1 MNKINRLI
9 PVNKCWV
16 SHEGYGKGLVI
27 QSMEG
32 IDGISLKI
40 SWRDKLVEKNIVPLA
55 TVLSGFEV
63 GMEVQH
69 RPSSKVEYSLGEGMV
84 VKTRQLAGFSQVLV
98 SFPERSES
106 RWLPFETLAWIKG
119 VKHRFVTGD
128 KGGENSAEKFRLKT
142 LSHALE
148 IWNENTGSLSRLDI
162 DPLPHQ
168 IHLVHHILSSGH
180 LNWLIADDVG
190 LGKTIETGML
200 LKALEQRGQAKRV
213 LLVTPAGLTNQW
225 KEELH
230 HKFGLSEFRV
240 YGENF
245 NIEEDREWKMY
256 DHVIGSIDKLK
267 DDKHFDKLLRAEP
280 WDLVIFD
287 EAHRLSRRQYG
298 MKFDSSQRFDLANR
312 LRERTKAMILLS
324 ATPHQGKPDKFQSLL
339 MLLNPDRKEEIET
352 IALNPEI
359 LSEMMIRNNKSD
371 VTDVDGNFIFKGKTT
386 KALKVDSNE
395 LIKKFDESLQKYL
408 RQGYSAA
415 ASLGQSGN
423 AIGFVMTVYRK
434 LAASSAQA
442 IHNALLKRKHRLID
456 EYNEFIT
463 VEESSGEDERYA
475 GEVEEKTETQRKEF
489 FDGEIELLEELIS
502 ESQLVLS
509 DDQKLNVFMN
519 EVIPKILGK
528 NSNEKVLIFTE
539 YRSTQ
544 DYLKK
549 ALNNKYGTNCS
560 SLINGSMRHQDRR
573 SAIQDF
579 EGDGQFLISTEAGGE
594 GINLQR
600 ECHVM
605 VNYDLPWNPMRLVQ
619 RIGRLYRYGQKK
631 RVVVFNLHSP
641 ESADDQIMNLM
652 YERIDQ
658 VVDDLATV
666 SGEYNERLGE
676 DILGEIAE
684 LVNIESILEDAS
696 TEGIQRTTERIEEA
710 LNKAKGAASKQREL
724 FEYASAFNPNEEKK
738 ELYITS
744 DHIMSFV
751 SGMFVL
757 LSVDI
762 VEKTHK
768 DQVWHIRLSEGFSR
782 DLGVKK
788 TRFEITF
795 DRLIAASRSNT
806 EMMDL
811 DNFIFKAL
819 LDKAKTFDFGG
830 LSAVIKGASLNGRA
844 IICSFLRWQ
853 NEVGLRQR
861 QELVTWQVD
870 DQGNLYENPES
881 FGEWLKVQAE
891 DANFDV
897 NKDQNKILFSAVEK
911 IAEDRLHSKSNQ
923 FLHPEGVTPVSAAWV
938 GK

>member
-1 MNKINRLI
+1 MNKIKRLVPI
-9 PVNKCWV
+9 SKCWV
-16 SHEGYGKGLVI
+16 SHERYGKGLVI

-32 IDGISLKI
+32 VEGISLKI
-40 SWRDKLVEKNIVPLA
+40 SWHDKSVNEHVVPLES
-55 TVLSGFEV
+55 VQSGFEV

-69 RPSSKVEYSLGEGMV
+69 KPSSKAEYSLGEGVV
-84 VKTRQLAGFSQVLV
+84 VKTRKLAGFSQVLV
-98 SFPERSES
+98 NFPEITES
-106 RWLPFETLAWIKG
+106 RWLPFETLTWIKG
-119 VKHRFVTGD
+119 VKHRFITGD
-128 KGGENSAEKFRLKT
+128 KGGESSAEKFRLKT

-213 LLVTPAGLTNQW
+213 LLITPAGLTNQW

-298 MKFDSSQRFDLANR
+298 MKFDSSQRFVLANR

-339 MLLNPDRKEEIET
+339 MLLNPDRKEDIET
-352 IALNPEI
+352 IALNPEV

-386 KALKVDSNE
+386 TALKVDSNE
-395 LIKKFDESLQKYL
+395 LIKDFDESLQNYL

-456 EYNEFIT
+456 EYNESIT
-463 VEESSGEDERYA
+463 GEESSGEDERYS
-475 GEVEEKTETQRKEF
+475 GEIEEKTETQRKEF
-489 FDGEIELLEELIS
+489 FDGEIELLEELIA

-509 DDQKLNVFMN
+509 DDQKLKVFIN
-519 EVIPKILGK
+519 KVIPKILKK
-528 NSNEKVLIFTE
+528 NPNEKVLIFTE

-544 DYLKK
+544 DYLQK
-549 ALNNKYGTNCS
+549 ALNDKYGANCS
-560 SLINGSMRHQDRR
+560 SLINGSMRHQNRR
-573 SAIQDF
+573 IAIQEF
-579 EGDGQFLISTEAGGE
+579 EGEGQFLISTEAGGE

-724 FEYASAFNPNEEKK
+724 FEYAAAFNPNEEKK

-751 SGMFVL
+751 SGMFAL
-757 LSVDI
+757 LGVDI

-768 DQVWHIRLSEGFSR
+768 DQVWHIRLSDEFAQ
-782 DLGVKK
+782 DLGVRK
-788 TRFEITF
+788 TRYEITF
-795 DRLIAASRSNT
+795 DRLITTIRSNT

-811 DNFIFKAL
+811 DNFIFKFL
-819 LDKAKTFDFGG
+819 LEKAKDFNFGG
-830 LSAVIKGASLNGRA
+830 QSAVIKGGDLNGEA
-844 IICSFLRWQ
+844 ILCSFLRWQ

-861 QELVTWQVD
+861 QELLTWQVD
-870 DQGNLYENPES
+870 SSGLIVENPES
-881 FGEWLKVQAE
+881 FGEWMKHSAITGHIDTNREKNRSLYTTIEKV
-891 DANFDV
+891 
-897 NKDQNKILFSAVEK
+897 
-911 IAEDRLHSKSNQ
+911 AEDRLHSKSNQ
-923 FLHPEGVTPVSAAWV
+923 WLHPEGVSPISAAWV
-938 GK
+938 EG

>member
-1 MNKINRLI
+1 VNKIKRLVPI
-9 PVNKCWV
+9 SKCWV
-16 SHEGYGKGLVI
+16 SHERYGIGSVV

-32 IDGISLKI
+32 VDGISLKI
-40 SWRDKLVEKNIVPLA
+40 SWHDKSVNEHVVALESVQ
-55 TVLSGFEV
+55 SGFKV

-69 RPSSKVEYSLGEGMV
+69 KPSSKAEYSLGEGVV
-84 VKTRQLAGFSQVLV
+84 VKTRKLAGFSQVLV
-98 SFPERSES
+98 NFPEIPES

-119 VKHRFVTGD
+119 VKHRFITGD
-128 KGGENSAEKFRLKT
+128 KGGVNSAEKFRLKT

-213 LLVTPAGLTNQW
+213 LLITPAGLTNQW

-298 MKFDSSQRFDLANR
+298 MKFDSSQRFHLANR

-339 MLLNPDRKEEIET
+339 MLLNPDRKEDIET

-386 KALKVDSNE
+386 TALKVDSNE
-395 LIKKFDESLQKYL
+395 LIKDFDESLQNYL

-456 EYNEFIT
+456 EYNESIIDKD
-463 VEESSGEDERYA
+463 SSGEDERYS
-475 GEVEEKTETQRKEF
+475 GEIEEKTETQRKEF
-489 FDGEIELLEELIS
+489 FDGEIELLEELIA

-509 DDQKLNVFMN
+509 DDQKLKVFIN
-519 EVIPKILGK
+519 EVIPKILKK
-528 NSNEKVLIFTE
+528 NPNEKVLIFTE

-544 DYLKK
+544 DYLQK
-549 ALNNKYGTNCS
+549 ALNDKYGAKCS

-573 SAIQDF
+573 IAIQEF
-579 EGDGQFLISTEAGGE
+579 EGEGQFLISTEAGGE

-724 FEYASAFNPNEEKK
+724 FEYAAAFNPNEEKK

-751 SGMFVL
+751 SGMFAL
-757 LSVDI
+757 LGVDI

-768 DQVWHIRLSEGFSR
+768 DQVWHIRLSDEFAQ
-782 DLGVKK
+782 DLGVRK
-788 TRFEITF
+788 TRYEITF
-795 DRLIAASRSNT
+795 DRLITTIRSNT

-811 DNFIFKAL
+811 DNFIFKL
-819 LDKAKTFDFGG
+819 LLEKAKDFNFGG
-830 LSAVIKGASLNGRA
+830 QSAVIKGGDLNGEA
-844 IICSFLRWQ
+844 ILCSFLRWQ

-861 QELVTWQVD
+861 QELLTWQVD
-870 DQGNLYENPES
+870 SSGLIVENPES
-881 FGEWLKVQAE
+881 FGEWLKHSAITGYIE
-891 DANFDV
+891 KNREK
-897 NKDQNKILFSAVEK
+897 NKSLYTTIEK
-911 IAEDRLHSKSNQ
+911 VAEDRLHSKSNQ
-923 FLHPEGVTPVSAAWV
+923 WLHPEGVSPISAAWV
-938 GK
+938 EG

>member
-1 MNKINRLI
+1 VNKIKRLVPI
-9 PVNKCWV
+9 NKCWV
-16 SHEGYGKGLVI
+16 KHERYGTGLVN

-32 IDGISLKI
+32 VNGVSLKVT
-40 SWRDKLVEKNIVPLA
+40 WKNKKVAEEIVPLRS
-55 TVLSGFEV
+55 VKSGFEL

-69 RPSSKVEYSLGEGMV
+69 LPNSNAEASLGEGIV
-84 VKTRQLAGFSQVLV
+84 LKTRTLAGYDQVLV
-98 SFPERSES
+98 SFSECSES
-106 RWLPFETLAWIKG
+106 RWLPYETLTWIKG
-119 VKHRFVTGD
+119 VKHRFITGD
-128 KGGENSAEKFRLKT
+128 TGGENSAEKFRLKT

-148 IWNENTGSLSRLDI
+148 IWNENTGALSRLEI

-200 LKALEQRGQAKRV
+200 LKALEQRGQAKRI
-213 LLVTPAGLTNQW
+213 LIITPAGLTNQW

-245 NIEEDREWKMY
+245 NIEEEREWKMY

-267 DDKHFDKLLRAEP
+267 DDKHFEKLLRAEP

-298 MKFDSSQRFDLANR
+298 MRFDSSQRFELANR

-339 MLLNPDRKEEIET
+339 MLLNPDRKSEIET
-352 IALNPEI
+352 IAFNPEI

-386 KALKVDSNE
+386 KALKVESNI
-395 LIKKFDESLQKYL
+395 LIKAFDKSLQSYL

-423 AIGFVMTVYRK
+423 AIGFVMAVYRK
-434 LAASSAQA
+434 LAASSAKA
-442 IHNALLKRKHRLID
+442 IHNALLKRRQRLVN
-456 EYNEFIT
+456 EYNESLT
-463 VEESSGEDERYA
+463 GDAPDGEDERFS
-475 GEVEEKTETQRKEF
+475 GETEERLDTPAKEF
-489 FDGEIELLEELIS
+489 FVGEVKLLDELIS
-502 ESQLVLS
+502 ESNLVLS
-509 DDQKLNVFMN
+509 DDRKLESFIDDI
-519 EVIPKILGK
+519 IPKILEA
-528 NSNEKVLIFTE
+528 NPRERILIFTE

-544 DYLKK
+544 NYLQS
-549 ALNNKYGTNCS
+549 ALDKKYGAGLS
-560 SLINGSMRHQDRR
+560 SLINGSMRHQERR
-573 SAIQDF
+573 QAIQHF
-579 EGDGQFLISTEAGGE
+579 EESGQFLISTEAGGE
-594 GINLQR
+594 GINLQSK
-600 ECHVM
+600 CHIM

-641 ESADDQIMNLM
+641 ESADDKIMSLM

-658 VVDDLATV
+658 VVGDLATV

-724 FEYASAFNPNEEKK
+724 FEYASAFNPGEKKK

-744 DHIMSFV
+744 DHITSFV
-751 SGMFVL
+751 KGMFDLIDVEVL
-757 LSVDI
+757 D
-762 VEKTHK
+762 KTHK
-768 DQVWHIRLSEGFSR
+768 DQVWHIRLSDLFAQE
-782 DLGVKK
+782 LGVKK
-788 TRFEITF
+788 TRYEITF
-795 DRLIAASRSNT
+795 NRSISVNRANT

-811 DNFIFKAL
+811 DSFIFKAL
-819 LDKAKTFDFGG
+819 LEKAKAFDFGG
-830 LSAVIKGASLNGRA
+830 LSAVIKGNDLSGSA
-844 IICSFLRWQ
+844 ILCSFLRWQ
-853 NEVGLRQR
+853 NEVGVRQR
-861 QELVTWQVD
+861 QELLTWQIDSNGTVV
-870 DQGNLYENPES
+870 ENPDS
-881 FGEWLKVQAE
+881 FGEWLKHSAIAGKVEQNRTQNKQLYSSIEKVAE
-891 DANFDV
+891 D
-897 NKDQNKILFSAVEK
+897 K
-911 IAEDRLHSKSNQ
+911 LHSKSNQ
-923 FLHPEGVTPVSAAWV
+923 WLHPEGVSPISAAWV
-938 GK
+938 E